1 MSTLVIGA
9 RHRRLQVLRVIAL
22 AMSLIAGLVVS
33 AGTPQAT
40 RAATQ
45 PYATDTPLALWEVPV
60 AQIPTA
66 PTLGTNYL
74 IKSFSPGMNPV
85 PFLDAAQAR
94 GWKVIFHFNDTVD
107 YAHGVVYPSRIAA
120 WVNQVKDH
128 PALAGY
134 LTVKEPSWNG
144 ISVSEMRALRNAFRA
159 ADPNTDHRIYADY
172 GDSPHFGT
180 STNPWAAGIADTLIM
195 NWYPV
200 YISKG
205 YVSDAVKW
213 FPRMRNYVNSV
224 TPGTPIWIMTQAFG
238 ATRYDLRT
246 PTSAQMVREVGEAF
260 RYAGANGIV
269 FYTWVNAWYDHPL
282 ATNPTLQATIASIA
296 SQIRAGTFVVKASYD
311 TTRPVMTKLTVGW
324 SSTLRRWVVAY
335 RASDIAGISR
345 YQLRWRLNYG
355 TYTYL
360 FRSGTTGS
368 VALAFPR
375 GKITIQVRAQDRA
388 GNWSYWRT
396 VYRY

>member
-1 MSTLVIGA
+1 MLVLG
-9 RHRRLQVLRVIAL
+9 LLV
-22 AMSLIAGLVVS
+22 GLVGS
-33 AGTPQAT
+33 ASAPQAT
-40 RAATQ
+40 RAVVQA
-45 PYATDTPLALWEVPV
+45 YAADAPMALWEVPV

-74 IKSFSPGMNPV
+74 IKSFSPGMDPV
-85 PFLDAAQAR
+85 TFLNDAQAR
-94 GWKVIFHFNDTVD
+94 GWKVIFHFNNTVD
-107 YAHGVVYPSRIAA
+107 YAAGVVYPARVAA

-159 ADPNTDHRIYADY
+159 ADPNPAHLIYADY

-180 STNPWAAGIADTLIM
+180 SANPWAAGIADTLIM

-200 YISKG
+200 RISKG
-205 YVSDAVKW
+205 YVPDAIKW
-213 FPRMRNYVNSV
+213 FPKMRAYVNSV

-238 ATRYDLRT
+238 AAKYDQRT
-246 PTSAQMVREVGEAF
+246 PTSAEMERQVGEAF

-269 FYTWVNAWYDHPL
+269 FYTWVNSLYDHPL
-282 ATNPTLQATIASIA
+282 GTNLTLRAKIASIVA
-296 SQIRAGTFVVKASYD
+296 QVRAGTFVVKASYD
-311 TTRPVMTKLTVGW
+311 TTRPAMTKLSVAW
-324 SSTLRRWVVAY
+324 SARLHRWLVSY
-335 RASDIAGISR
+335 RASDIAGIAR
-345 YQLRWRLNYG
+345 YQIRWRLG
-355 TYTYL
+355 TRAYTYIV
-360 FRSGTTGS
+360 RSGGTSG
-368 VALAFPR
+368 VGLVLPR
-375 GKITIQVRAQDRA
+375 GKIQIQVRAQDRA